1 MVKIFNY
8 EERTEVNPNNEHL
21 HKEKYPDHWERYFF
35 AVNFLSGNKI
45 IKGKKLN
52 ASVQLVIAE
61 K

>member
-1 MVKIFNY
+1 MGEKKSHI
-8 EERTEVNPNNEHL
+8 ERTEVNRDNEHL

>member
-35 AVNFLSGNKI
+35 AVNFLSGKI
-45 IKGKKLN
+45 
-52 ASVQLVIAE
+52 SVESLVVL
-61 K
+61 